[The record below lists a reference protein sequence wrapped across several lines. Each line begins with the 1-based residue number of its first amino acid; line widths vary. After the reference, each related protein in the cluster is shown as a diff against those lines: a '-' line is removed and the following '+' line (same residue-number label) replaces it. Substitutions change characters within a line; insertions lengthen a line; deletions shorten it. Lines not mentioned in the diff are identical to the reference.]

1 MQIQR
6 FIVNMIE
13 ENTYLLY
20 DENGDA
26 ALIDCGAFY
35 TEEKSLIK
43 DFIIDK
49 QLNLTHILNTHAHF
63 DHLFGVD
70 YICKSFD
77 LTLEINKAEK
87 ETYESAPLQ
96 TRLLMRQDIPLDLPS
111 KVSFFN
117 DGDIIN
123 IGKIKLTV
131 ISTPG
136 HTPGGVC
143 FYDEDHKVLFSGDS
157 LFRAQIGRCDFP
169 GGDEH
174 QLIKALK
181 ERILTLPDDVQVL
194 PGHGD
199 STTIGYERQYNPF
212 LRY

>member
-6 FIVNMIE
+6 FVVNMIE

-20 DENGDA
+20 DKKGNA

-35 TEEKSLIK
+35 PEEKSSIK
-43 DFIIDK
+43 NFIIDK
-49 QLNLTHILNTHAHF
+49 QLNLTHLLNTHAHF

-70 YICKSFD
+70 FICESFHIS
-77 LTLEINKAEK
+77 LEINRAEK
-87 ETYESAPLQ
+87 DIYESAPLQ
-96 TRLLMRQDIPLDLPS
+96 TRLFMQQEIPLVLPS

-117 DGDIIN
+117 DGDVIN
-123 IGKIKLTV
+123 IGNIKLTV

-143 FYDEDHKVLFSGDS
+143 FYDEDHKILFSGDS
-157 LFRAQIGRCDFP
+157 LFRGQIGRCDFP
-169 GGDEH
+169 GGNEH
-174 QLIKALK
+174 QLIKMLK
-181 ERILTLPDDVQVL
+181 ERILTLPDDVQVF

-199 STTIGYERQYNPF
+199 STTIGYERLYNPF
-212 LRY
+212 LR